1 MTVEDWLRPTEL
13 EPPCGPNLEYDDQFM
28 ALVSAAAGKPEQQY
42 GDTIIPAVEPDW
54 ESIVEDSGRL
64 LGRSKDL
71 RTTLLLTRGLTHVRG
86 LAGLAQGMELA
97 RRLLDEHWDGVHP
110 QLVYDGVVDPIFR
123 SSALATLADS
133 EGLMRDLRAATL
145 FSTPAGPVTVRA
157 AEATLKREA
166 TSPDA
171 MTEAQLRQ
179 AAAAS
184 ATSEGAPILS
194 LAAALEHCRAIAS
207 LTTER
212 MGAEGAPDL
221 APLSDVLTTIHRLLP
236 APGGEDRGSGAA
248 GDAAATD
255 AAAAVA
261 GGELRTRQ
269 DAVRILDSVC
279 RFLERNEPSNPAPLF
294 IRRAQRLIGSG
305 FLDIMRDMA
314 PDSLG
319 HIELLTGQQASAA
332 TAKDEGLQ

>member
-1 MTVEDWLRPTEL
+1 MTVEDLLRDTAV

-28 ALVSAAAGKPEQQY
+28 ALVSAAAGKPEQQF
-42 GDTIIPAVEPDW
+42 GDTIIPAEEPDW
-54 ESIVEDSGRL
+54 EGVVEQSTQL

-71 RTTLLLTRGLTHVRG
+71 RTTLLLTRGLTHIRG
-86 LAGLAQGMELA
+86 LAGLAQGLELA
-97 RRLLDEHWDGVHP
+97 RRLLDNHWEPVHP

-133 EGLMRDLRAATL
+133 EGLIRDIRAATL
-145 FSTPAGPVTVRA
+145 FSTPAGPVAVRA

-179 AAAAS
+179 AALAS
-184 ATSEGAPILS
+184 ATVEDAPILS
-194 LAAALEHCRAIAS
+194 LATALEHCNAIAS
-207 LTTER
+207 LTMER

-221 APLSDVLTTIHRLLP
+221 APLIDLLKTIYRLLP
-236 APGGEDRGSGAA
+236 VPGSEDSASEAA
-248 GDAAATD
+248 RAAVATD
-255 AAAAVA
+255 AAAATA
-261 GGELRTRQ
+261 NGELRTRQ

-319 HIELLTGQQASAA
+319 HI
-332 TAKDEGLQ
+332 